1 MSELEASLGPCPWCG
16 GRLWIIDSYGRFSV
30 DCNAEGCTA
39 TGPLRSSPQEAAAA
53 WLDRFP
59 RLGLPV
65 DPPEGFV
72 RVRVVV
78 WTDYADAIDVA
89 FERAAA
95 PADGTARASVV
106 VADVPLQTV
115 FPVVGVTL

>member
-16 GRLWIIDSYGRFSV
+16 ERLWIIDSRGRFSV
-30 DCNAEGCTA
+30 DCCAEGCGA
-39 TGPLRSSPQEAAAA
+39 TGPLRESPQAAAAA

-72 RVRVVV
+72 RVRLLV
-78 WTDYADAIDVA
+78 WTDG
-89 FERAAA
+89 EGAARVELL
-95 PADGTARASVV
+95 DGTGKPSPYARPSVV
-106 VADVPLQTV
+106 AADVPLQTV
-115 FPVVGVTL
+115 YPVVGVVL